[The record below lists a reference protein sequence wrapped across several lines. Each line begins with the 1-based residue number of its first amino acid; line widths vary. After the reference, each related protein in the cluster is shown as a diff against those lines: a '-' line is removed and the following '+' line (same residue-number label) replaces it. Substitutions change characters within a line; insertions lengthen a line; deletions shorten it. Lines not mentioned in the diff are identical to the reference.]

1 MDGSERFDIYDIS
14 IYPTN
19 PTKAPSR
26 LPDKDFDGILVNC
39 RVQSIDPLIGMA
51 TITFTF
57 GVGGRYNLYT
67 YTKQVTDYNFLYM
80 SVPMAR

>member
-1 MDGSERFDIYDIS
+1 
-14 IYPTN
+14 
-19 PTKAPSR
+19 
-26 LPDKDFDGILVNC
+26 VNC